1 MNPSIFLIP
10 YFIFQISTHK
20 AADVIKD
27 FFNRNYRDFN
37 FTITS
42 GSSKIHIN
50 PLPPNA
56 PDNFAGAVGNYKV
69 KTTIDK
75 NKAKTGDAIT
85 LRIKISGKGNL
96 KLIEALP
103 LDLPPDIDVFD
114 PKIIDNINVSTSGMS
129 GNITFE
135 YYLIPRTPG
144 KYKIKPVNF
153 TYFDLNEKIHNTLGF
168 GYGYLNM
175 GIIHFRK
182 KSFSE
187 AINCYKK
194 ALSIFK
200 ELKSNSMIVNTYR
213 FLSLV
218 YLKTGDLESTEETL
232 SKIEKYV
239 ETSESTLLKA
249 SKDWIRG
256 KLFMTNGEYAK
267 AEVLLLNAYGLY
279 TRMEDI
285 DGLLNTSYDLIC
297 LYRAIEDTGKVKH
310 FISKAKKIID
320 NITKEIR
327 EQELIKSFL
336 NREVVKKILF
346 NTE

>member
-1 MNPSIFLIP
+1 MRYGRRAVLSEYIGRRSEAIEFYDKTLELYSKYNLYSGMAATYNNLAEIYKTSGKCSKAIEMYDKSLELDKKTGNRLGSAISYNNLAEVYIFLNEIK
-10 YFIFQISTHK
+10 K
-20 AADVIKD
+20 AQE
-27 FFNRNYRDFN
+27 Y
-37 FTITS
+37 
-42 GSSKIHIN
+42 
-50 PLPPNA
+50 L
-56 PDNFAGAVGNYKV
+56 
-69 KTTIDK
+69 DK
-75 NKAKTGDAIT
+75 
-85 LRIKISGKGNL
+85 
-96 KLIEALP
+96 
-103 LDLPPDIDVFD
+103 
-114 PKIIDNINVSTSGMS
+114 
-129 GNITFE
+129 
-135 YYLIPRTPG
+135 
-144 KYKIKPVNF
+144 
-153 TYFDLNEKIHNTLGF
+153 YFDLNEKIHNTLGF